1 MGQFDLDIVKEEVRE
16 ENNSTIND
24 ISTNL
29 IFENIFN
36 NLKSSTVKKLLLNIP
51 TMIIRIK

>member
-1 MGQFDLDIVKEEVRE
+1 MGQFDLDIVQEEVRE
-16 ENNSTIND
+16 ENISTIND
-24 ISTNL
+24 ISSNL

-36 NLKSSTVKKLLLNIP
+36 NIKSSTVKKLLLNIP